1 MSRLIIR
8 LSLLCGWLA
17 LAAGA
22 LHSTAQAGPW
32 VSAMALP
39 VAGASFFWGSVTA
52 LGLAFFS
59 LVVSLGLSFQG
70 ASAYGFAG
78 AWVLFGALPLALW
91 AKRREFYAKRLGL
104 DAQRLLLQQ
113 SSSFHARAR
122 DAQCTVLR
130 EQEKSIQEISEL
142 YGLSKELLA
151 TLDLNEAMQI
161 TDDALLRWMPHL
173 DDNQRIDCLKEIRM
187 LVERGTFSLESLV
200 RTMPLVGSDLSVR
213 ERWGMV
219 SGQLALGLQRVSLY
233 RQVQESATHDGL
245 TGLLVRRYFRQ
256 RLEEESARSSRRVLP
271 LVFLMVDLDHFKQV
285 NDRYGHLVG
294 DVVLREVANRI
305 QNSVREIDLVARYGG
320 EEFAVALPDA
330 ELALGTQIADRIR
343 LSVEEQ
349 PIRAYDEEV
358 RMTVSIGASLCT
370 GERCNVNRLIDEA
383 DQAMYQAKTLGRNRT
398 VATPID
404 PIREKKP

>member
-1 MSRLIIR
+1 MSRLMIR
-8 LSLLCGWLA
+8 LSLLCGWLV

-22 LHSTAQAGPW
+22 LRSAEQAGPW

-39 VAGASFFWGSVTA
+39 VAGASFFWGSPIA
-52 LGLAFFS
+52 MGLALLSF
-59 LVVSLGLSFQG
+59 VVSLAITFQG
-70 ASAYGFAG
+70 ASGYGFAG
-78 AWVLFGALPLALW
+78 AWVLFGALPLVLW

-113 SSSFHARAR
+113 SSSFYARER
-122 DAQCTVLR
+122 DAQCSVLR
-130 EQEKSIQEISEL
+130 EQEKTIQEISEL

-151 TLDLNEAMQI
+151 TLDLREAIQI

-173 DDNQRIDCLKEIRM
+173 NEKQRTECLKEIRI
-187 LVERGTFSLESLV
+187 LVEQGTFSLESLV
-200 RTMPLVGSDLSVR
+200 RTMPLAGSDLSVR

-256 RLEEESARSSRRVLP
+256 RLEEESTRSSRRVLP

-285 NDRYGHLVG
+285 NDCYGHLVG

-320 EEFAVALPDA
+320 EEFAVVLPDA
-330 ELALGTQIADRIR
+330 DLGLGTQIADRIR

-349 PIRAYDEEV
+349 SIRAYDEEV
-358 RMTVSIGASLCT
+358 RMTVSIGASLST
-370 GERCNVNRLIDEA
+370 GERCNVNHLIDQA
-383 DQAMYQAKTLGRNRT
+383 DQAMYQAKALGRNRT
-398 VATPID
+398 VAAPID
-404 PIREKKP
+404 PIREKRA